1 MTRARDLAD
10 FNAAGVLTSTS
21 DLDATNLTSGTIPDG
36 RYGAPTFNGANLTN
50 VHNTPHFRA
59 YRSGN
64 LTNLVSDGWREVICN
79 AEDSDSGN
87 YYNSTTGRFT
97 PQSAGYYQVQ
107 FTGSAINFGGQSTA
121 AVQQLMYGIKKNGT
135 GDPVA
140 VNYIDL
146 ASSNVQR
153 FTATVSTIVYLNG
166 VTDYVSPYVYV
177 PRIDTSGSL
186 LFDIAGERQYTNFSA
201 FKLTG

>member
-10 FNAAGVLTSTS
+10 FNAEGVLTSTS
-21 DLDATNLTSGTIPDG
+21 DLNATNLVSGTIPDG
-36 RYGAPTFNGANLTN
+36 RFGAPTFNGSNITH

-64 LTNLVSDGWREVICN
+64 QTNLQSDGWREVICN
-79 AEDSDSGN
+79 SEDSDSGN
-87 YYNSTTGRFT
+87 YYNGTTGRYT

-107 FTGSAINFGGQSTA
+107 FTGSALNFGGLTNSS
-121 AVQQLMYGIKKNGT
+121 VQQIMYGIKKNGT
-135 GDPVA
+135 GDPIA
-140 VNYIDL
+140 INFIDL
-146 ASSNVQR
+146 VSEYVQK

-166 VTDYVSPYVYV
+166 TTDFVSPYAYV
-177 PRIDTSGSL
+177 PRSDPSSSL
-186 LFDIAGERQYTNFSA
+186 SFQIAGERQYTNFSA

>member
-10 FNAAGVLTSTS
+10 FNAEGVLTSTS
-21 DLDATNLTSGTIPDG
+21 DLNATNLVSGTIPDG
-36 RYGAPTFNGANLTN
+36 RFGAPTFNGSNITH

-79 AEDSDSGN
+79 GEDSDSAN
-87 YYNSTTGRFT
+87 YYDGTTGRYT

-121 AVQQLMYGIKKNGT
+121 SAQQLMYGIKKNGT

-146 ASSNVQR
+146 TQAYVQR

-177 PRIDTSGSL
+177 PRISPSSSL
-186 LFDIAGERQYTNFSA
+186 TFDIAGERQYTNFSA